1 MWEEEYG
8 TCKDVEGRVY
18 GGGGPS
24 EGSRRMSITVC
35 GGENGTN
42 KKGTVGSC
50 RLYKVQMY
58 PMTVEGEDNYLTL

>member
-1 MWEEEYG
+1 
-8 TCKDVEGRVY
+8 
-18 GGGGPS
+18 
-24 EGSRRMSITVC
+24 MSITVC